1 MLRALR
7 YFAAVLAIVSGIWIF
22 GTSSSF
28 ETCKTAQAAANT
40 EQSQKNPPFLA
51 FANFSAVYV
60 RCTGHVL
67 YEYRD
72 FATAVATIFIA
83 LFTFTLWW
91 ATKGLVEAEAIQS
104 ADMKRSIV
112 AAEIAANAA
121 QKSADTAEKSL
132 FAANRPVITIGELE
146 LVQSDDPLDKPHINW
161 AMRNSGSGF
170 AVVTDV
176 KVETVIQG
184 DGTPRIH
191 SQESSVW
198 IGVIETGKTSDGH
211 RVTTATMQARIKD
224 ILAGRLLLYFKLQLM
239 DVMENRSGARFPFI
253 YDSKAKSFKRTSLLV
268 VGEEKGDSQT

>member
-1 MLRALR
+1 MPSLADFITVTPAFKLS
-7 YFAAVLAIVSGIWIF
+7 VHTGAIV
-22 GTSSSF
+22 
-28 ETCKTAQAAANT
+28 
-40 EQSQKNPPFLA
+40 
-51 FANFSAVYV
+51 
-60 RCTGHVL
+60 
-67 YEYRD
+67 
-72 FATAVATIFIA
+72 AT
-83 LFTFTLWW
+83 
-91 ATKGLVEAEAIQS
+91 
-104 ADMKRSIV
+104 
-112 AAEIAANAA
+112 EIAANAA

-146 LVQSDDPLDKPHINW
+146 LVQSDDLLDKPHINW

-224 ILAGRLLLYFKLQLM
+224 ILAGRLLLYFNVELQLM

-253 YDSKAKSFKRTSLLV
+253 YDSKAKSFKRTSPLV